1 MKLIAL
7 LALAFA
13 MAAAQKK
20 ANLWSRQTTRP
31 TDAGLTCQV
40 DAHHRI
46 PCGPPGISPSQCQ
59 EIGCCFDGGDC
70 FYGKHGRPN
79 LFIYFSILQLQFYFQ
94 CTKDGQMIVVICKE
108 ATEPCVD
115 LDSISLMANEP
126 GCGAV
131 DSTSAFTIYQFPV
144 TACGSVVR
152 EEPGILVY
160 ENSMSAFYEVFLGAH
175 GTITRDSRFELA
187 IQCRYAGASVAALI
201 WEAERLPAPPPVAA
215 PGALNV
221 DLRLGKG
228 RRTVKGQMDEEV
240 VFDYFYEESDYPVT
254 KELREPIYVEV
265 RIVGKNDPNLVLNLR
280 RCWATGD
287 SYPQSMPQWDL
298 LLHGC
303 PCAEGHYSTTVVPVD
318 ASSGLEYP
326 SHHRRFFFRMFSFVS
341 TRPAD
346 PSKGGPAQQQ
356 VATALRQK
364 VFIHCETTVCIPHA
378 GNNCEPQCFRMKRDL
393 AGIKQTSGQSDS
405 TLVSSLEIQFI
416 QGN

>member
-1 MKLIAL
+1 MPRETRHSAAMKLIAL

-20 ANLWSRQTTRP
+20 ANLWSRQSTRP

-59 EIGCCFDGGDC
+59 EISCCFDGGDC
-70 FYGKHGRPN
+70 FYGKHVT
-79 LFIYFSILQLQFYFQ
+79 LQ
-94 CTKDGQMIVVICKE
+94 CTKDGQMIIVICRD
-108 ATEPCVD
+108 ATVPRVN
-115 LDSISLMANEP
+115 LDSIFLMTNEP
-126 GCGAV
+126 GCGV
-131 DSTSAFTIYQFPV
+131 MDSTSTFVIYQFPV

-160 ENSMSAFYEVFLGAH
+160 ENSMSAFYEVFLGNY

-187 IQCRYAGASVAALI
+187 VQCRYTSTSVAALI
-201 WEAERLPAPPPVAA
+201 GEAQRLPAPPPVAA

-221 DLRLGKG
+221 DLRLGNG

-240 VFDYFYEESDYPVT
+240 VFDYFYKESDYPIT
-254 KELREPIYVEV
+254 KVLREPIYVEV

-287 SYPQSMPQWDL
+287 SNPQSMPQWDL
-298 LLHGC
+298 VLHGC
-303 PCAEGHYSTTVVPVD
+303 PCAEGRYSTTVVPVD

-346 PSKGGPAQQQ
+346 PSKRGAAQQQ
-356 VATALRQK
+356 VATHLRQK
-364 VFIHCETTVCIPHA
+364 VFIHCDTTVCIPHM
-378 GNNCEPQCFRMKRDL
+378 GNNCEPQCVRMKRDL